1 MPERVP
7 ERTRAGQAN
16 SIHKYTNIHCGRW
29 PTLLRRLPS
38 LSLFTAFSLCLCACW
53 YIKAMSCCCCSC
65 TWQLNLHMA
74 TVGSRKTHVIT
85 LPQLNGVDLL
95 IMHKFTLLS
104 HLSLA
109 LLSNYTYIYATSC
122 LAPYIFM
129 SKFKIKAKQTKAI
142 RCRNLNWKPTLVLKF
157 LEPLSSVSPSH
168 PHLSLCLLYEY
179 MNIIHL
185 FALDFQK
192 HSPNEYL

>member
-1 MPERVP
+1 MAHSI
-7 ERTRAGQAN
+7 TQAA
-16 SIHKYTNIHCGRW
+16 HF
-29 PTLLRRLPS
+29 PPS
-38 LSLFTAFSLCLCACW
+38 LSLCLCACW

-104 HLSLA
+104 HLSLSLS

-122 LAPYIFM
+122 LASYIFM

-168 PHLSLCLLYEY
+168 PPPLSWLTLWIYEY
-179 MNIIHL
+179 YSPVCTRFPETLAQWIFIKCCVSAYYAYA
-185 FALDFQK
+185 AL
-192 HSPNEYL
+192 SSRC